1 MAMLEINH
9 LQKKFGTT
17 EVLRDVSLSVSKGDV
32 VAILGPSGSG
42 KTTLLRCVNFLER
55 ADAGEL
61 LFDDEKFDL
70 NRASHRD
77 IARIRQ
83 KTAFVFQNYNL
94 FRNKTALQNVTE
106 GLIVARKMKKADAEA
121 IGRKLLDKVGLSDR
135 CDHYPAQLSGG
146 QQQRVAIARALAT
159 NPEIIYFDEPTSAL
173 DPELIGEVLNVMR
186 QLAEEGM
193 TMLVVTHEMNFARH
207 VSNRVVFMEGGRIIE
222 QNSAQEF
229 FAHPK
234 EARTQTKGAPHCR
247 GCRLSHRSGSHGHGH
262 GIKNDRAR
270 QRHPVRARHD
280 RTHPRQ

>member
-1 MAMLEINH
+1 MAMLEIKH
-9 LQKKFGTT
+9 LQKTFGKT

-77 IARIRQ
+77 IVRIRQ

-106 GLIVARKMKKADAEA
+106 GLIVARKMEKADAEK

-135 CDHYPAQLSGG
+135 YDHYPSQLSGG

-207 VSNRVVFMEGGRIIE
+207 VSNRVVFMEGGKIIE

-234 EARTQTKGAPHCR
+234 EARTQEFLAKI
-247 GCRLSHRSGSHGHGH
+247 S
-262 GIKNDRAR
+262 
-270 QRHPVRARHD
+270 QR
-280 RTHPRQ
+280 